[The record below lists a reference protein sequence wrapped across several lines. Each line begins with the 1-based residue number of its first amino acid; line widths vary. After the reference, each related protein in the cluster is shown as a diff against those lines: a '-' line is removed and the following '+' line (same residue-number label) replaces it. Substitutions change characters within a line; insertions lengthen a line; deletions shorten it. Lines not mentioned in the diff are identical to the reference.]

1 MKDTISSGIN
11 EPLSAFFLSNN
22 ITPTGVPPK
31 FIVPESFRKFK
42 ELLAL
47 QSTRTGGVSEEP
59 YSSLNLGINTED
71 SFDCVHENTCLLCRS
86 AHITPESL
94 VSSVQVHGTEIL
106 FADKPGKYH
115 GYDAFITDRNNL
127 FLCILTADC
136 YPVLLYDPQ
145 HQAAGAVHA
154 GWKGSAGK
162 IVMKTIAAMQ
172 TTFKSV
178 PEECF
183 AFIGTGISA
192 NAYEVSLEVAR
203 EFPLDS
209 CRRSPFSREEEK
221 YLLDLSLVNYQQ
233 LLASGIPASNIERSH
248 FCSYADSSMF
258 FSYRRDQGKTG
269 RMVSLIG
276 LR

>member
-1 MKDTISSGIN
+1 M
-11 EPLSAFFLSNN
+11 L
-22 ITPTGVPPK
+22 PK
-31 FIVPESFRKFK
+31 FIVPECFREFK

-47 QSTRTGGVSEEP
+47 QSTREEGVSEGA

-71 SFDCVHENTCLLCRS
+71 SIENVHENTRRLCTA

-94 VSSVQVHGTEIL
+94 VISVQVHGTEIL
-106 FADKPGKYH
+106 CTDKPGRYH
-115 GYDAFITDRNNL
+115 GYDAFITNRNDL

-145 HQAAGAVHA
+145 HHAVGAVHA

-162 IVMKTIAAMQ
+162 IVMKTISAMQ
-172 TTFKSV
+172 TNFKSV

-183 AFIGTGISA
+183 AYIGTGISA
-192 NAYEVSLEVAR
+192 NAYEVSLEIAR
-203 EFPLDS
+203 EFPPDN
-209 CRRSPFSREEEK
+209 CQHSPFSHAEEK
-221 YLLDLSLVNYQQ
+221 YLLDLSIANYQQ
-233 LLASGIPASNIERSH
+233 LLASGIPALNIERSS

-276 LR
+276 VRSR